1 MILFAVFVITLF
13 MWPRFILYFFVGP
26 FLGAILGGFVW
37 AMAMFASGCT
47 MKVSSLGVW
56 VLWGMVLSV
65 LYSLI
70 WGRKNGI

>member
-1 MILFAVFVITLF
+1 MVLFIILTVAMALWPKYILHIVIA
-13 MWPRFILYFFVGP
+13 PIC
-26 FLGAILGGFVW
+26 GAIIGGFVW

>member
-37 AMAMFASGCT
+37 VMAMFASGCT
-47 MKVSSLGVW
+47 MSLTTIGPFV
-56 VLWGMVLSV
+56 VGGMIFAT
-65 LYSLI
+65 LYAIFWANS
-70 WGRKNGI
+70 NEV